1 MGNYFWHDQP
11 NSRQDDYIEMLKII
25 GSLSKLFSDSSDP
38 YLYYRAHENLFCQ
51 VFNAKNLARGDVSFD
66 AIADKIGIGLKTF
79 LHGNGRTFQ
88 KVAEFNSDSDLIRAL
103 QPRLEDV
110 VYKVAELRNRRI
122 RLTEDITNINQ
133 NIYHVVTREK
143 GKMNITETA
152 MDYIDISSIQ
162 LAKKQSK
169 NTIKFKDKYNEY
181 SFSLSKNTLLKRF
194 DTTKSEIITQFE
206 VEILDDPFNF
216 LKSHHV
222 LSQTAIQSNLEDDD
236 FIILPL
242 YSPSTK
248 NVEQK
253 SGLNQWNAGGRARNI
268 NEVYIPIP
276 AWIHRTFNEFF
287 VYSRLYQG
295 QSAKNSPS
303 FNIELPNGEIM
314 SSKVTQQG
322 GKALMSNPNKVL
334 GKWILRDI
342 LKLKEGTLVTM
353 DMLDEIG
360 IDSVKL
366 TKKSDDYY
374 YLDFLESGSYE
385 EFEENHKE

>member
-162 LAKKQSK
+162 LDKKQSK

-276 AWIHRTFNEFF
+276 
-287 VYSRLYQG
+287 
-295 QSAKNSPS
+295 
-303 FNIELPNGEIM
+303 
-314 SSKVTQQG
+314 
-322 GKALMSNPNKVL
+322 
-334 GKWILRDI
+334 
-342 LKLKEGTLVTM
+342 
-353 DMLDEIG
+353 
-360 IDSVKL
+360 
-366 TKKSDDYY
+366 
-374 YLDFLESGSYE
+374 
-385 EFEENHKE
+385 